1 MTNIT
6 HLTFDRRAVEGVIQA
21 YDEAWSSLQ
30 GSIFASTRRAGE
42 TRAIITQSIIEMAER
57 GERDPIHLRN
67 NALRQFGM
75 A

>member
-1 MTNIT
+1 MINIT
-6 HLTFDRRAVEGVIQA
+6 HLTFDRAAVEGVLRA

-30 GSIFASTRRAGE
+30 GSIFASTRRAEE
-42 TRAIITQSIIEMAER
+42 TRAILAQSIIEMAER
-57 GERDPIHLRN
+57 GERNPVHLRQ